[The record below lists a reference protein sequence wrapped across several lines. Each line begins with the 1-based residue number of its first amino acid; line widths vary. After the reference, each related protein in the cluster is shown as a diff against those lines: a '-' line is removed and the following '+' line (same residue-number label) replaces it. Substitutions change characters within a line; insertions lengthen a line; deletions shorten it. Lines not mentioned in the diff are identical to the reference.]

1 MNLFERLK
9 NIFYK
14 NKIKQLPQPII
25 NNTEDKK
32 GNTFVNELKIENDP
46 FSKLLSPDTMK
57 RIDIDEEL
65 KPIFKDVIIKIRN
78 YFIKNDLI
86 STKDYDDF
94 FEKFLLD
101 KKLKI
106 RFGKENELPNH
117 SGGIYIKD
125 ENAILMEPNTQK
137 NKVFALDLCHEF
149 LHFLVMADSNKLNWS
164 PSQILFINEGYTEYL
179 ASQIYDMCPQ
189 SYIKNVNMIKFLNS
203 FSTIKNAPIKAFL
216 KDEFI
221 FGDENMWANI
231 NRNSINGYSTDRN
244 NYRNI
249 QREII
254 QNLIDK
260 NNIKSVDQYIHT
272 INILKSRPSYDKE
285 YMKEYLEDLNK
296 IFLENM
302 QLPLNEKNVGLLNNY
317 CDAAYKSENFGNGEV
332 VEFDIDDI
340 NGAFDAN
347 GTCYGDF
354 PNGQVTSMKK
364 IYIEIKH
371 NDKTYN
377 YSLDGFNG
385 TNWVEEFEKAKT
397 AFLNYKEKDDIGR

>member
-32 GNTFVNELKIENDP
+32 GDTFVNELKIENDP

-57 RIDIDEEL
+57 RIGIDEEL
-65 KPIFKDVIIKIRN
+65 KPIFKDVIIKTRN
-78 YFIKNDLI
+78 YFIKNDLM
-86 STKDYDDF
+86 SAKDYDNF

-101 KKLKI
+101 KKLTI
-106 RFGKENELPNH
+106 RFGKENEVPNYAK
-117 SGGIYIKD
+117 GIYIKD
-125 ENAILMEPNTQK
+125 ENVILMEPNVQR
-137 NKVFALDLCHEF
+137 NKVFAHDLLCHEF
-149 LHFLVMADSNKLNWS
+149 IHFLVMADSNKLNWC
-164 PSQILFINEGYTEYL
+164 PSQISFINEGYTEYL

-189 SYIKNVNMIKFLNS
+189 SYLENVNIIKFLNS

-216 KDEFI
+216 RDEFI
-221 FGDENMWANI
+221 FDDDNMWANI
-231 NRNSINGYSTDRN
+231 SRNSINEYSSDKN

-249 QREII
+249 QREMIK
-254 QNLIDK
+254 NLIDK

-272 INILKSRPSYDKE
+272 INILKSRPYYDKE
-285 YMKEYLEDLNK
+285 YMKNYLEDLNK

-302 QLPLNEKNVGLLNNY
+302 QLPLNERNIELLNNY

-340 NGAFDAN
+340 NGAFDVN
-347 GTCYGDF
+347 GRIYGDF

-364 IYIEIKH
+364 NI
-371 NDKTYN
+371 
-377 YSLDGFNG
+377 
-385 TNWVEEFEKAKT
+385 
-397 AFLNYKEKDDIGR
+397 